1 MSLSKEATSK
11 LFSVKYINCKRRYGN
26 VEKNFLF
33 HPVFWPV
40 LVVPS
45 LQATPI
51 LF

>member
-11 LFSVKYINCKRRYGN
+11 LFSVKYINCKRRYGMWKKILISSGLLACLSCPN
-26 VEKNFLF
+26 
-33 HPVFWPV
+33 
-40 LVVPS
+40 

>member
-11 LFSVKYINCKRRYGN
+11 LFSVKYINCKRRYGMW
-26 VEKNFLF
+26 KKFLF

-40 LVVPS
+40 LVVPN